1 MLQNCYDKLKERK
14 DALLEANPAAVHQ
27 EEGLWQVYQ
36 EI

>member
-14 DALLEANPAAVHQ
+14 DASLKANSAAVRQ
-27 EEGLWQVYQ
+27 EEELWQVYQ